1 MIRKGAYVAGGL
13 RDWPEEAG
21 LFFELGNVRLCAT
34 FLRLARSHNLS
45 RRALARAIR
54 LRVKDIN
61 DDLNRLVQLGWIE
74 PASGCH
80 SSRPRHHTLTTTG
93 GAMVEP
99 IREALDA
106 ARMNKLLAL
115 QVQADLLM
123 DALLARS
130 RDLH

>member
-1 MIRKGAYVAGGL
+1 LSRKDAYVAEGL
-13 RDWPEEAG
+13 RDWPAEAG
-21 LFFELGNVRLCAT
+21 LFSEPQNVRLCAT
-34 FLRLARSHNLS
+34 FLRLASSHKLS
-45 RRALARAIR
+45 RRALAKAIR
-54 LRVKDIN
+54 LRVKDID
-61 DDLNRLVQLGWIE
+61 DDLNRLVQFGWIE

-93 GAMVEP
+93 GGMVEP
-99 IREALDA
+99 LREALDA
-106 ARMNKLLAL
+106 ARMKKLLEL